1 MRTSL
6 VVNTEASRTA
16 SFPRRC
22 GTARPHFLP
31 AGRLGYPAYTPAVR
45 RWACIVAFL
54 VGFSG
59 NGYVWTVRPRIPVPV
74 ERLLDPRRPDPA
86 IPEAAWWR
94 TS

>member
-1 MRTSL
+1 
-6 VVNTEASRTA
+6 
-16 SFPRRC
+16 
-22 GTARPHFLP
+22 
-31 AGRLGYPAYTPAVR
+31 VR
-45 RWACIVAFL
+45 RWVCIVAFL

-59 NGYVWTVRPRIPVPV
+59 EGYVWTARPRIPVPV

>member
-1 MRTSL
+1 MGTAL
-6 VVNTEASRTA
+6 VVKAEASRTA

-31 AGRLGYPAYTPAVR
+31 AARYGTPAYTPAVR

>member
-1 MRTSL
+1 MAQRGLT
-6 VVNTEASRTA
+6 
-16 SFPRRC
+16 FCPRAGY
-22 GTARPHFLP
+22 GT
-31 AGRLGYPAYTPAVR
+31 PAYTPAVR

>member
-1 MRTSL
+1 VWHS
-6 VVNTEASRTA
+6 EASLFCLRA
-16 SFPRRC
+16 GC
-22 GTARPHFLP
+22 GT
-31 AGRLGYPAYTPAVR
+31 PAYTPAVR

-94 TS
+94 TT